1 MTHYEIIKKLI
12 GPIEPL
18 GDASRDPER
27 LQNLKEITNLTERL
41 VQYIHSVSRHESR
54 QEYSV
59 KLAGKLARECI
70 DEIKLIIESEAT

>member
-1 MTHYEIIKKLI
+1 MTNFQIVKKLT
-12 GPIEPL
+12 GEIEPL
-18 GDASRDPER
+18 GCASRDPER
-27 LQNLKEITNLTERL
+27 LQNLKEITDLTEQL

-54 QEYSV
+54 QEHSI